1 MLGAPVWPLMRRHPL
16 WTIAVG
22 AFALRSAYVLILR
35 PDPLAMI
42 DSAEYD
48 ALARGIIAGEGITNL
63 VSYARPPLYP
73 IFVAICYAIGGMMA
87 LTLAQ
92 LVISAATA
100 PLVGALAHALSG
112 RAAAGVSAA
121 SVVALYPWFFQWVG
135 GLASETL
142 FTFLLVGTLTL
153 IVQASSDRTASSTVR
168 AGVMFG
174 VTALARANALV
185 LGPPIALWWW
195 WRDRDIRRPVM
206 LAMGAIITLVPYA
219 AYNVAN
225 GNGLVL
231 ASNGGGLSFY
241 IGNNPGTARFYDP
254 SIPEAEWRALNRV
267 QTMGPEAL
275 RQVGCQSTATLDRI
289 EDVLREYGDCLVS
302 VPPDRRETFWY
313 RGSLQFI
320 RAHPREWAITELRK
334 LEHYWRPWVDP
345 RAYSP
350 SAVVA
355 SGVSF
360 ASVLLLAVAGLRLM
374 PRRAALFVVAVAVG
388 STLSSVV
395 WNVQLRYRFAMLDPV
410 LIAAAGE
417 PIAVIWQHAAHA
429 LKSRRSAKTA

>member
-1 MLGAPVWPLMRRHPL
+1 MWSVLRRHPL
-16 WTIAVG
+16 WATAIA
-22 AFALRSAYVLILR
+22 ALVARAGYVFIVR
-35 PDPLAMI
+35 PDPFGMI

-48 ALARGIIAGEGITNL
+48 ALARGLLAGEGIANL

-73 IFVAICYAIGGMMA
+73 IFVAICYTIGGVTA
-87 LTLAQ
+87 LILAQ

-100 PLVGALAHALSG
+100 PLVGVLAGTLSG
-112 RAAAGVSAA
+112 RPATGVPAAF
-121 SVVALYPWFFQWVG
+121 VVALYPWFFQWVG

-142 FTFLLVGTLTL
+142 FTFLLIATLTL
-153 IVQASSDRTASSTVR
+153 ILRASSDRSASSPMR
-168 AGVMFG
+168 AGVMLG

-185 LGPPIALWWW
+185 LGPPIALWWCW
-195 WRDRDIRRPVM
+195 KDRAIKRPII
-206 LAMGAIITLVPYA
+206 LAMGAILALVPYA
-219 AYNVAN
+219 AYNLAN

-254 SIPEAEWRALNRV
+254 STPVAEWRALNRV

-275 RQVGCQSTATLDRI
+275 RHVGCQSTAALDRI
-289 EDVLREYGDCLVS
+289 EDVLGEYGDCLVS
-302 VPPDRRETFWY
+302 IPPDQRETFWY
-313 RGSLQFI
+313 RGSLQYI
-320 RAHPREWAITELRK
+320 RTHPKEWAITELRK

-345 RAYSP
+345 RVYSP

-355 SGVSF
+355 SGLSF
-360 ASVLLLAVAGLRLM
+360 ASVLVLAVAGLRMM

-410 LIAAAGE
+410 LIAAGGG
-417 PIAVIWQHAAHA
+417 PLAAICQRAAQA
-429 LKSRRSAKTA
+429 LESRGSAKTA